1 MSRCIHVATRKGLLC
16 FEPEGDGWRLA
27 RQDFLANP

>member
-27 RQDFLANP
+27 LHQQTPV